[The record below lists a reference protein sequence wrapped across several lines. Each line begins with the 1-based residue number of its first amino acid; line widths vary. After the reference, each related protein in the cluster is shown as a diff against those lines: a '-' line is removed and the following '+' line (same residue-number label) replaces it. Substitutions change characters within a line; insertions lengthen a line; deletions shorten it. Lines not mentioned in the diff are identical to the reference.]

1 MKVAISRGDLVK
13 TLGSVHSVVERRN
26 TIPVLSNVLLAAG
39 QGQLRFTATDLDIEI
54 NARADADVIRPG
66 EITTPAATLYEI
78 ARKLHDSAIVTLE
91 LDGSEQRLNVSA
103 EKSRFSL
110 PVLPQSD
117 FPTMAQENF
126 SARFMIGARDLARLI
141 EKTEFAISS
150 EETRF
155 YLNGIFLHVVQNGA
169 GKVLRGVATDGHRLA
184 LAELPAP
191 NAADNMPSVIVPR
204 KAVNQI
210 KALIASYADD
220 VELALS
226 ENKVRL
232 AVGATTL
239 TSKLID
245 GSFPDYQRVIPKN
258 NGRILKIENRLFAE
272 AVDRVAIVSAER
284 SNSIRLAMTGGSLRL
299 SATNPDAGIA
309 EEEVPA
315 NYDRDPFEIGFN
327 AKYLLAV
334 SKQIEGEDAQFEFA
348 ESGSPTLVRDP
359 ENPHALFVLM
369 PLRV

>member
-103 EKSRFSL
+103 EKSRFL
-110 PVLPQSD
+110 CPCCRNLISD
-117 FPTMAQENF
+117 DGAGEF

-184 LAELPAP
+184 LP
-191 NAADNMPSVIVPR
+191 
-204 KAVNQI
+204 
-210 KALIASYADD
+210 
-220 VELALS
+220 
-226 ENKVRL
+226 
-232 AVGATTL
+232 
-239 TSKLID
+239 
-245 GSFPDYQRVIPKN
+245 SFPPPTPPTTCRASSSRAKQ
-258 NGRILKIENRLFAE
+258 
-272 AVDRVAIVSAER
+272 STR
-284 SNSIRLAMTGGSLRL
+284 SR
-299 SATNPDAGIA
+299 P
-309 EEEVPA
+309 
-315 NYDRDPFEIGFN
+315 
-327 AKYLLAV
+327 
-334 SKQIEGEDAQFEFA
+334 
-348 ESGSPTLVRDP
+348 
-359 ENPHALFVLM
+359 
-369 PLRV
+369 